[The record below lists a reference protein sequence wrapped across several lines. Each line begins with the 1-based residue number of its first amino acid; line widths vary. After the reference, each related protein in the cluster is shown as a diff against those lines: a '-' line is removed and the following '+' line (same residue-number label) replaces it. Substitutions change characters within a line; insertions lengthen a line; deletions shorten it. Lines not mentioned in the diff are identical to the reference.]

1 MTDETTTT
9 KGMCNIFGGF
19 FPWWVLLIQG
29 IIAVIL
35 GIFFLTSPAMTV
47 IVLITFLGA
56 YWFISGIFTLF
67 SAAGEQ
73 KDRGMKIL
81 LGILGIILGLA
92 ILAYPFYSAFIVP
105 FIFIIMVGVW
115 ALVIGA
121 IHIYQGITGGGWGVG
136 IIGLLSVLFG
146 LILLVHPYLATLALP
161 FVLGVLGIVLGFA
174 AIIGAFMVRSKQ
186 NAA

>member
-1 MTDETTTT
+1 MTEQTTGTP
-9 KGMCNIFGGF
+9 GMRAIFGGF

-29 IIAVIL
+29 IIALIL

-67 SAAGEQ
+67 SAAGDQ

-81 LGILGIILGLA
+81 LGFLGIILGLA

-105 FIFIIMVGVW
+105 FIFIIIVGVW

-136 IIGLLSVLFG
+136 IIGLLSVIFG
-146 LILLVHPYLATLALP
+146 LILLIHPYLATLALP
-161 FVLGVLGIVLGFA
+161 FVLGVLGIVFGFA
-174 AIIGAFMVRSKQ
+174 AIIGAFIVRSKQ
-186 NAA
+186 KIA

>member
-1 MTDETTTT
+1 
-9 KGMCNIFGGF
+9 
-19 FPWWVLLIQG
+19 
-29 IIAVIL
+29 
-35 GIFFLTSPAMTV
+35 
-47 IVLITFLGA
+47 
-56 YWFISGIFTLF
+56 
-67 SAAGEQ
+67 
-73 KDRGMKIL
+73 
-81 LGILGIILGLA
+81 
-92 ILAYPFYSAFIVP
+92 
-105 FIFIIMVGVW
+105 MVGVW

-174 AIIGAFMVRSKQ
+174 AIIGAFMIRSKQ